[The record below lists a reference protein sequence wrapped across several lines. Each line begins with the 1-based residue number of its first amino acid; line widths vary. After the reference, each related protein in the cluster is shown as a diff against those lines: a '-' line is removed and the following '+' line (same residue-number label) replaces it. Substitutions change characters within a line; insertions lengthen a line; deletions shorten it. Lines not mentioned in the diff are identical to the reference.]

1 MFDDLLTANERY
13 AQSFDQG
20 HLKAP
25 AAKRFALVT
34 CIDSRIDPSAMFEL
48 GLGDAKVL
56 RNAGGR
62 VNDDVLR
69 SLILAT
75 NLLDVDRVAVMHHT
89 DCAGASS
96 QETLAGRVGEALGI
110 DPPDVDFAAID
121 DPDGDLRADVE
132 AIRSC
137 SLVPDGVTVA
147 GWRYDVTTGRIAEV
161 C

>member
-13 AQSFDQG
+13 ASSFDLG

-25 AAKRFALVT
+25 ADRRFGLVT
-34 CIDSRIDPSAMFEL
+34 CIDSRLMPAEIL
-48 GLGDAKVL
+48 GLGIGEAKVL

-62 VNDDVLR
+62 VTDDVLR
-69 SLILAT
+69 SLILST

-89 DCAGASS
+89 DCAVASS

-110 DPPDVDFAAID
+110 EPPDRDFAAIG
-121 DPDGDLRADVE
+121 DPDETLRADVE
-132 AIRSC
+132 AVRSC
-137 SLVPDGVTVA
+137 PLIPDGVTVV
-147 GWRYDVTTGRIAEV
+147 GWRYDVLTGRVEQV